1 MGWGGALNEIFF
13 LKCRVN
19 YLDGVVR
26 SKGDLSKIIFFCVEL
41 ILFIAVC
48 NVLYLSCSQRRLP
61 GCHSAMCIQWRLHWF
76 QFHSARCF
84 FFNNI
89 NVSCA
94 ARSRVLNDDS
104 SIVARPGVINGDSRG
119 RPRLFNK
126 TSILFRSQLMAI
138 IAQKAMAKHK
148 T

>member
-1 MGWGGALNEIFF
+1 MSFICPAL
-13 LKCRVN
+13 
-19 YLDGVVR
+19 
-26 SKGDLSKIIFFCVEL
+26 KGDSLGATWPCAFNGVSTG
-41 ILFIAVC
+41 
-48 NVLYLSCSQRRLP
+48 SSSTRP
-61 GCHSAMCIQWRLHWF
+61 GA
-76 QFHSARCF
+76 

-89 NVSCA
+89 DVSCA